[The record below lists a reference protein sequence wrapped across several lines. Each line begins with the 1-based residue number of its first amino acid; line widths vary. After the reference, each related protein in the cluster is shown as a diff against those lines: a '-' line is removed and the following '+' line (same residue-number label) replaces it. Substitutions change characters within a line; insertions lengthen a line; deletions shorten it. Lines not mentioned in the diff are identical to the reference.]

1 MTHAQFVAGLHS
13 GRLQA
18 RINPKAAASF
28 VSSRMLLP
36 WFLLPLFGTAVALGL
51 SGRIA
56 WGAGVLVATVT
67 LRWLAAR
74 TSAGYVLQRAI
85 GDAGFYDEARTAGVL
100 HVDEN

>member
-56 WGAGVLVATVT
+56 WGAGVLFATIA
-67 LRWLAAR
+67 LRWLAAT
-74 TSAGYVLQRAI
+74 TSAGYILQRAI